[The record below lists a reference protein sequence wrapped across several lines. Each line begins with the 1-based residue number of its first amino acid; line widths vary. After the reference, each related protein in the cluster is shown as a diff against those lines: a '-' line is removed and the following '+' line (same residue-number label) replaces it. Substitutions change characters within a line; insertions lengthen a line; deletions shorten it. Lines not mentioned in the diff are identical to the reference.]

1 MKSLFTLA
9 LLGAVASAQAGTVY
23 VDREVPSNFVAF
35 ENAPRVLV
43 FPYSRTWFTNDGVI
57 LLCPEGNDI
66 KTYEK
71 VCKEPKKGGV
81 DRWVAITDYPT
92 MKGFEVVGYAFA
104 HPGTYDQKLTVYWR
118 PIKSAVPVVAPVT
131 PAPIEKLAA
140 TPAKVG
146 IIQTDVITINAGK
159 VIVQRKKQ

>member
-1 MKSLFTLA
+1 MKYLVTLA

-35 ENAPRVLV
+35 ENAPRVLH
-43 FPYSRTWFTNDGVI
+43 FSYSRTWFTNDGMI
-57 LLCPEGNDI
+57 LLCPEGSEV

-71 VCKEPKKGGV
+71 VCKEPKKGGA

-92 MKGFEVVGYAFA
+92 MKAFEVVGYSFA
-104 HPGTYDQKLTVYWR
+104 HPGTYDQVLTVYWR
-118 PIKSAVPVVAPVT
+118 PIKSAVPVVAPVAPT
-131 PAPIEKLAA
+131 PIEKVAA

-159 VIVQRKKQ
+159 VVVQRNKK